1 MLSFHGLPETQAA
14 LALSIFFA
22 TFIYEDAATLLA
34 AALSAGG
41 SLDPRIGLLTTF
53 LGIWVGDMG
62 LYGLGSSFGRRTA
75 QSRWL
80 QKYLKPES
88 LAKAEGWFA
97 RHGSLALVMSRALPG
112 SRLPLYLAAGA
123 LRLPVRL
130 FAKTT
135 AVCSAVW
142 VFAIFAIWRFIP
154 KASSGHQKL
163 LPWMLTAVVLFAPWL
178 LSKSAKSL
186 GGWIR
191 NRQTLRDGSTVSDE
205 LRLRGSRVAV
215 GPRIPTALLSD

>member
-1 MLSFHGLPETQAA
+1 MLSLHSLPETQAA

-22 TFIYEDAATLLA
+22 TFIYEDGATLLA
-34 AALSAGG
+34 ATLSAGG

-62 LYGLGSSFGRRTA
+62 LYGLGSSFGRRTV

-80 QKYLKPES
+80 QKHLRPES

-97 RHGSLALVMSRALPG
+97 RHGSLALVMSRAIPG
-112 SRLPLYLAAGA
+112 SRLPIYLAAGA

-135 AVCSAVW
+135 AVCSAAW
-142 VFAIFAIWRFIP
+142 VSAIFAIWRFVP
-154 KASSGHQKL
+154 KASSGYQRL
-163 LPWMLTAVVLFAPWL
+163 LPWLLTAVVLFAPWL
-178 LSKSAKSL
+178 LSKGIRSL
-186 GGWIR
+186 GLWNR
-191 NRQTLRDGSTVSDE
+191 NRETLRDCAAVS
-205 LRLRGSRVAV
+205 LCAR
-215 GPRIPTALLSD
+215 

>member
-1 MLSFHGLPETQAA
+1 MLSSHSLPETQAA

-22 TFIYEDAATLLA
+22 TFIYEDGATLLA
-34 AALSAGG
+34 ASLSAGG
-41 SLDPRIGLLTTF
+41 GLDPRIGLFATF

-75 QSRWL
+75 RSRWL
-80 QKYLKPES
+80 QKYLRPES
-88 LAKAEGWFA
+88 LAKAERWFA
-97 RHGSLALVMSRALPG
+97 RHGSLALVMSRAIPG
-112 SRLPLYLAAGA
+112 SRLPLYVAAGA

-130 FAKTT
+130 FAKIT
-135 AVCSAVW
+135 AACSAVW
-142 VFAIFAIWRFIP
+142 VSAIFALWRFIP

-186 GGWIR
+186 GEWIQ
-191 NRQTLRDGSTVSDE
+191 NRETLRDCPTVSYG
-205 LRLRGSRVAV
+205 LRLRASRVAV
-215 GPRIPTALLSD
+215 GPQIPTCILSE

>member
-1 MLSFHGLPETQAA
+1 MLPLHSLPETQAA
-14 LALSIFFA
+14 LALSIFLA
-22 TFIYEDAATLLA
+22 TFIYEDGATLLA
-34 AALSAGG
+34 ATLSAGG
-41 SLDPRIGLLTTF
+41 SLDPRIGLLATF
-53 LGIWVGDMG
+53 LGIWLGDMG

-80 QKYLKPES
+80 QKYLRPES

-97 RHGSLALVMSRALPG
+97 RHGSLALVMSRAIPG
-112 SRLPLYLAAGA
+112 SRLPLYVAAGA

-142 VFAIFAIWRFIP
+142 VAAIFAIWRFIP
-154 KASSGHQKL
+154 KPSSGHQKL

-186 GGWIR
+186 GRWIR
-191 NRQTLRDGSTVSDE
+191 NRQSVRDPE
-205 LRLRGSRVAV
+205 AV
-215 GPRIPTALLSD
+215 GLCAL